1 MMPDTVPERPDF
13 AMTALKVFGFC
24 APADSV
30 LACPH
35 RLRGLFAAAILA
47 LLGTTTLAH
56 DRQASLYA
64 SAAPVQLSAPGVG
77 LSLATTV
84 GNRTVIGVGVLWPE
98 PREQEDS
105 GARLSLDAR
114 LLYSSERDTHW
125 YPQIGLVWLPSEPTV
140 QGWAG
145 IGFQRQWTPEVGF
158 FAETLWQ
165 PSESQYRL
173 QVGLRIWLDSFSSL
187 DARVRAA
194 DPVGVVYEGGRIT
207 VQASDEVE
215 ELDVSAS
222 AAQMTAIQARPVSLA
237 TVAPAPV
244 DQPKST
250 QSANAPASGAIALVS
265 QADTWYLQLGL
276 FRQVASIKPLVE
288 DPRLDVYQSQ
298 LIRWYDVSVS
308 GTRVLLGPLS
318 RAQATRLK
326 ATLRSQ
332 ELSSFLYQRPN

>member
-1 MMPDTVPERPDF
+1 MTDTKPGRLYSF
-13 AMTALKVFGFC
+13 MTAPKLDDFQPFTKAILLGQ
-24 APADSV
+24 SS
-30 LACPH
+30 
-35 RLRGLFAAAILA
+35 LRALCFAIILA
-47 LLGTTTLAH
+47 LLGTTTLAY
-56 DRQASLYA
+56 DRQASVYA

-84 GNRTVIGVGVLWPE
+84 GNRTVVGVGVLWPE
-98 PREQEDS
+98 PREQEED

-125 YPQIGLVWLPSEPTV
+125 YPQIGLVWLPSQATV

-165 PSESQYRL
+165 PSENQYRL

-194 DPVGVVYEGGRIT
+194 DPVGAVYAGGRIS
-207 VQASDEVE
+207 VQAVDEV
-215 ELDVSAS
+215 DVSADV
-222 AAQMTAIQARPVSLA
+222 AQMTEQQARPLVVPNAVPASLVERPNPVQSEA
-237 TVAPAPV
+237 APV
-244 DQPKST
+244 LNVT
-250 QSANAPASGAIALVS
+250 AAVI
-265 QADTWYLQLGL
+265 QADAWYLQLGL
-276 FRQVASIKPLVE
+276 FRQIASIKPLVE
-288 DPRLDVYQSQ
+288 DPRLDVYQTQ
-298 LIRWYDVSVS
+298 LIRWYDVSVP

-318 RAQATRLK
+318 RAKATRIK

-332 ELSSFLYQRPN
+332 ELNSFLYQRPN

>member
-1 MMPDTVPERPDF
+1 MTDTKPGRLYSFMSAPKLDGLQPSTK
-13 AMTALKVFGFC
+13 AILLGHYWLRALSTAGV
-24 APADSV
+24 
-30 LACPH
+30 
-35 RLRGLFAAAILA
+35 LA
-47 LLGTTTLAH
+47 LLGTTTLAY
-56 DRQASLYA
+56 DRQASVFA

-84 GNRTVIGVGVLWPE
+84 GNRTVLGVGVLWPE
-98 PREQEDS
+98 PREQEDD

-125 YPQIGLVWLPSEPTV
+125 YPQIGLVWLPSQPTV

-165 PSESQYRL
+165 PSENQYRL
-173 QVGLRIWLDSFSSL
+173 QIGLRIWLDSFSSL

-194 DPVGVVYEGGRIT
+194 DPVGAVYDGGRIT

-237 TVAPAPV
+237 TVALAPV
-244 DQPKST
+244 DQPKPA
-250 QSANAPASGAIALVS
+250 QSAGAPSSGDIARVS

-276 FRQVASIKPLVE
+276 FQQVASIKPLVE
-288 DPRLDVYQSQ
+288 DPRLAAYQTQ
-298 LIRWYDVSVS
+298 LIQWYDVSAL

-318 RAQATRLK
+318 RAKASRIK

-332 ELSSFLYQRPN
+332 ELNSFLYQRPN